1 VQAVEA
7 LARMLPAVRGYCDAL
22 QGAVRREGAADFPT
36 DRAVEVMDRL
46 DAMRAFVY
54 TGAAGTVLIGALG
67 EDSALAPRP
76 ACQNFMRDLGVDDL
90 LADVLRHSCAL
101 LRKQWHLADPHRRGR
116 LLAAED
122 MALHGRSEP
131 ARRRGEEELAALL
144 VQTPLAAVAGEQGEV
159 GGGLLHAPVNRP
171 GRLVCELAYEVLL
184 HMVRRHRPNAT
195 RLAKHL
201 DELQQQLALRAGAER
216 LLREILNG
224 NHELLAPDVRR
235 GPRALLKRHLRFH
248 IDALVGGSGRD
259 PRHLSFLAL
268 MVAVG
273 DCGVEEHQDLIL
285 PELLRYRADI
295 LLEAKVDN
303 QTLKLHDRRSA
314 SAEIRRG
321 VDLSLVVT
329 GAARSGADGASMRLL
344 LEYWQES
351 LLLLSALCRPDKQGR
366 RDFVVRRV
374 QSLVDFETC
383 LHCLDDGLPTALRWA
398 AAELVRV
405 AFVERDDFAAA
416 ARRGSI
422 VVWADLDRP
431 AQDDWPP
438 RPSSPSAAAAADSSD
453 GETAE
458 ARATAGA
465 EPITKAQADALKA
478 VLREYFEQ
486 NPVQYYPARIEHAN
500 KLRASM
506 LRLARQLVRFGHY
519 RASEL
524 ADVLQAAVVVVDVSN
539 LRIEVPIAFTFDLSN
554 ET

>member
-1 VQAVEA
+1 
-7 LARMLPAVRGYCDAL
+7 MLPAVQSYCEAL
-22 QGAVRREGAADFPT
+22 QGAVRRECAADFPT
-36 DRAVEVMDRL
+36 DRAVEVMERL
-46 DAMRAFVY
+46 DTLRAFVY
-54 TGAAGTVLIGALG
+54 TGAAGTAVTGVFG
-67 EDSALAPRP
+67 EDSALSPKP

-90 LADVLRHSCAL
+90 LAEVLRHSCIL
-101 LRKQWHLADPHRRGR
+101 LRKQWHLADPHRRAR
-116 LLAAED
+116 LLAAEEQ
-122 MALHGRSEP
+122 AFHARSEQ
-131 ARRRGEEELAALL
+131 ARRRGEEELAVFLA
-144 VQTPLAAVAGEQGEV
+144 QTPLSAVAGEQGEV

-184 HMVRRHRPNAT
+184 HMVRRHRSNAM

-216 LLREILNG
+216 LLREILDG
-224 NHELLAPDVRR
+224 NRELLAPDERR
-235 GPRALLKRHLRFH
+235 GPRVLLKRHLRFH
-248 IDALVGGSGRD
+248 IDALVGGGSRD

-273 DCGVEEHQDLIL
+273 EQGVEEHQDLVL

-295 LLEAKVDN
+295 LLEAKVMN

-314 SAEIRRG
+314 SSEIRKG

-329 GAARSGADGASMRLL
+329 GAARSGADGVAMRLL

-351 LLLLSALCRPDKQGR
+351 LLLLSALCRPDKRGR
-366 RDFVVRRV
+366 RDFVVRRI

-422 VVWADLDRP
+422 VVWDDLDRP
-431 AQDDWPP
+431 VQDDWPP
-438 RPSSPSAAAAADSSD
+438 RPSSPSPTSAADGND
-453 GETAE
+453 VDAP
-458 ARATAGA
+458 ATAGA
-465 EPITKAQADALKA
+465 KPITQSQADELKLK
-478 VLREYFEQ
+478 LREYFEQ
-486 NPVQYYPARIEHAN
+486 NPVQHYPARIEHAN

-524 ADVLQAAVVVVDVSN
+524 ADVLHAAVVVVDVNN
-539 LRIEVPIAFTFDLSN
+539 LRIEVPIAFTPYRPYAIFKSITALLSHL
-554 ET
+554 